1 MKLSFAVYLIIQKLR
16 DLGKGLYQL
25 DSYELLNSFLAWY
38 ILVRTTCIFGI
49 CVLKRFFFIHL
60 DGLKIHLISNETC
73 LLLEDSFPSFVKIS
87 NLNIPSTNF
96 FKRYK
101 DRLDRT
107 QYIYILSSMDSF
119 LLISLIFNVKK
130 IKGKRF

>member
-1 MKLSFAVYLIIQKLR
+1 M
-16 DLGKGLYQL
+16 
-25 DSYELLNSFLAWY
+25 
-38 ILVRTTCIFGI
+38 RTTCIFGI
-49 CVLKRFFFIHL
+49 CIFKGFFFIHL
-60 DGLKIHLISNETC
+60 DGLKIHLIRNETY
-73 LLLEDSFPSFVKIS
+73 LLLGDSFPSFVKIS